1 MENINKILEICQ
13 DISGRRKLKIVLHE
27 IYPTEDLWNDNGI
40 TYLEQY
46 VRDNA
51 DTVKGMPLC
60 AEFLDD
66 DKDVPYGHGLTGYRG
81 DLPVFEDSVQ
91 VGTFEDWKIEDVEI
105 DGAIHRCL
113 CGIGYIN
120 ENRYPNFC
128 DWIDSELAKGNR
140 IFGSIEFAGTKENGG
155 EIIYRDGYKEKG
167 RIPMIYDYT
176 GYCIVS
182 IRPADRAAVLLEFD
196 KGKALENEFDG
207 VFANH
212 EANTVND
219 NEFDNIFLATIGVMN
234 GDEKP
239 ESDNFDD
246 VFGGCSTTNIDD
258 MMDVFG

>member
-1 MENINKILEICQ
+1 MESKILEICQ
-13 DISGRRKLKIVLHE
+13 EDVSGRRKLKIVLHE
-27 IYPTEDLWNDNGI
+27 IYPTENLWNSNGI

-46 VRDNA
+46 TRDNA

-66 DKDVPYGHGLTGYRG
+66 DKDVPYGHGLTGYKG

-91 VGTFEDWKIEDVEI
+91 VGTFEDWTIEDVEI

-128 DWIDSELAKGNR
+128 EWIDSQLAKGNR
-140 IFGSIEFAGTKENGG
+140 VFGSVEFAGTKENGG

-167 RIPMIYDYT
+167 RIPMVYDYS

-182 IRPADRAAVLLEFD
+182 IRPADATAMLLEFE
-196 KGKALENEFDG
+196 KGKSPENEFDN
-207 VFANH
+207 VFERH
-212 EANTVND
+212 EANTAT
-219 NEFDNIFLATIGVMN
+219 EFDDIFLATIGEMN

-239 ESDNFDD
+239 VNDNFDD

>member
-1 MENINKILEICQ
+1 
-13 DISGRRKLKIVLHE
+13 
-27 IYPTEDLWNDNGI
+27 
-40 TYLEQY
+40 
-46 VRDNA
+46 
-51 DTVKGMPLC
+51 
-60 AEFLDD
+60 
-66 DKDVPYGHGLTGYRG
+66 
-81 DLPVFEDSVQ
+81 
-91 VGTFEDWKIEDVEI
+91 
-105 DGAIHRCL
+105 
-113 CGIGYIN
+113 
-120 ENRYPNFC
+120 
-128 DWIDSELAKGNR
+128 
-140 IFGSIEFAGTKENGG
+140 
-155 EIIYRDGYKEKG
+155 
-167 RIPMIYDYT
+167 MIYDYT

>member
-1 MENINKILEICQ
+1 MENLNKILEICQ

-27 IYPTEDLWNDNGI
+27 IHASENLWNENGI

-66 DKDVPYGHGLTGYRG
+66 DKDVPYGHGLTGYKG

-91 VGTFEDWKIEDVEI
+91 VGTFEDWSIEDIEI
-105 DGAIHRCL
+105 DGAIHKCL

-128 DWIDSELAKGNR
+128 DWIDSQVAKGNR
-140 IFGSIEFAGTKENGG
+140 VFGSVEFAGTKENGG

-167 RIPMIYDYT
+167 RIPMVYDYT

-182 IRPADRAAVLLEFD
+182 IRPADATAMLLEFE
-196 KGKALENEFDG
+196 KGKSPENEFDG

-212 EANTVND
+212 EANTA
-219 NEFDNIFLATIGVMN
+219 NEFDNVFLATIGEMN
-234 GDEKP
+234 GDEMP
-239 ESDNFDD
+239 ENDDFDD
-246 VFGGCSTTNIDD
+246 VFGGCSTTDISDMIDI
-258 MMDVFG
+258 FE